1 MVPFF
6 MDEQDIPYFMKAL
19 QQKST
24 ELFQVTISYE
34 AKFQRQNDIIDQQN
48 QLINDLNT
56 QVQTLSKKTTT
67 TTSRKKK
74 TSTETYEDAGEF

>member
-1 MVPFF
+1 

-48 QLINDLNT
+48 QLISDLNT

-67 TTSRKKK
+67 SRKKK
-74 TSTETYEDAGEF
+74 APTETYEDAGEF

>member
-1 MVPFF
+1 

-74 TSTETYEDAGEF
+74 TPPETYEDAGEF